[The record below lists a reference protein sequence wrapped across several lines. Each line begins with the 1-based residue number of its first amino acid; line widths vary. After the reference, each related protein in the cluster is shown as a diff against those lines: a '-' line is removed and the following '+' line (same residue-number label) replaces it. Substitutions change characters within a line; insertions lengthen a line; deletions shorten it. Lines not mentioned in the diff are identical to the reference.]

1 MTKKQDL
8 YGYRAGIAFA
18 REMVMSVTGNLS
30 VEPVL
35 ENLRRAL
42 GNKPPAMAE
51 GIRYVIDLIEKARDS
66 KLKGVTK

>member
-1 MTKKQDL
+1 MTKKHDL
-8 YGYRAGIAFA
+8 YGYRQGIAFA

-35 ENLRRAL
+35 EDLRRAL

-51 GIRYVIDLIEKARDS
+51 GIRYVIDLIEKARDARGR
-66 KLKGVTK
+66 KA

>member
-1 MTKKQDL
+1 MKDL
-8 YGYRAGIAFA
+8 YQYRAGIAFA

-51 GIRYVIDLIEKARDS
+51 GIRYVIDLIERARDIRAMKEKQS
-66 KLKGVTK
+66 

>member
-1 MTKKQDL
+1 MKDL
-8 YGYRAGIAFA
+8 YGYRQGIAFA
-18 REMVMSVTGNLS
+18 REMVLSVTGNLS

-51 GIRYVIDLIEKARDS
+51 GIRYVIDLLEEARDIRAM
-66 KLKGVTK
+66 KGKQA